1 MFDTALNAV
10 IIIICGIA
18 VILLIVH
25 DVPAKQTSICDR
37 CKNLYYK
44 RSPREKEYYRYVC
57 KVPFKKPFN
66 IPPEYCAILK
76 KGKIMANTLWHPASE
91 LPRERTQPLLLAA
104 KTT

>member
-1 MFDTALNAV
+1 MLDTALNAV

-44 RSPREKEYYRYVC
+44 RSPR
-57 KVPFKKPFN
+57 
-66 IPPEYCAILK
+66 
-76 KGKIMANTLWHPASE
+76 
-91 LPRERTQPLLLAA
+91 
-104 KTT
+104 

>member
-1 MFDTALNAV
+1 MLDTVLNAV

-44 RSPREKEYYRYVC
+44 RSSKDKEYYRYVC
-57 KVPFKKPFN
+57 KVPFKKPFD
-66 IPPEYCAILK
+66 IPPEYCA
-76 KGKIMANTLWHPASE
+76 NFE
-91 LPRERTQPLLLAA
+91 ERENNG
-104 KTT
+104 